1 MHRVGIYWNLKTG
14 GFSMCLLKS
23 DKTRGPVVAHCEA
36 VDLQNVRLVVSE
48 GGRLRSVAK
57 YKEVHAWLAG
67 DLQAFTGTLTEAG
80 KAAGLESSPLASPP
94 AGERIRYNPHRAA
107 TFTRDSDA
115 SPIHEATRAT
125 CRMDSD
131 GRAVLL
137 AHN

>member
-1 MHRVGIYWNLKTG
+1 MRVGIYWNLKTG

-23 DKTRGPVVAHCEA
+23 DKTRGAVVAHCES
-36 VDLQNVRLVVSE
+36 VDLQNVRLMVSE

-67 DLQAFTGTLTEAG
+67 DLQGFTGTLTEAG
-80 KAAGLESSPLASPP
+80 IAAGLEPSPLAPPP
-94 AGERIRYNPHRAA
+94 AGERFRYNPHRAP

-115 SPIHEATRAT
+115 SPIHESPRAS
-125 CRMDSD
+125 CRMDSA